1 MVMSTSTS
9 TQHTHRQG
17 RFFRALAGL
26 ALIASVP
33 AASAA
38 VTWNDIQFGGF
49 ASQGFLV
56 NSGDNDYLGDTSEGT
71 FDFREYAANAS
82 YARGTW
88 RIGAQAF
95 GQKIGEYG
103 DDEIRLDW
111 ATIDFQPA
119 QWLGFRAGRVKMPRG
134 LYNEALDVDSVRPFV
149 LLPQSVYDARLRD
162 FNASFD
168 GGMTFGNIGLGR
180 FGSLDYRLFYGD
192 IPMKTDSGAND
203 YFNND
208 VPYPNVKIGMEA
220 AFGGTLFWNTPVQG
234 LRTGYSYSGFKD
246 FGADRLLSM
255 EIPDFGLIEF
265 IMYRTTERYDRHLLS
280 AEYVTGDWVFAAE
293 LGKETADFGIGMPG
307 EGPIGFLA
315 VDNTYGYVSA
325 ARRVNA
331 WLELGAY
338 YSYSKDTQKS
348 VAIVGGLDFPD
359 LEQHDIALSA
369 RFDLRENLLFK
380 VEAHYMDGAG
390 KIFDTPAKPQPL
402 ASRDDSWVL
411 LAAKMTV
418 WF

>member
-1 MVMSTSTS
+1 MSTSAVP
-9 TQHTHRQG
+9 QNLPRPC
-17 RFFRALAGL
+17 RILAATACLVLLG
-26 ALIASVP
+26 AS

-38 VTWNDIQFGGF
+38 VTWKGVQFGGF
-49 ASQGFLV
+49 ASQGYLV
-56 NSGDNDYLGDTSEGT
+56 NTGDNDYLGDTSDGT
-71 FDFREYAANAS
+71 FDFREYAVNAS
-82 YARGTW
+82 YSRGEW
-88 RIGAQAF
+88 RLGAQVF
-95 GQKIGEYG
+95 GQKLGEYG
-103 DDEIRLDW
+103 DDKLRLDW
-111 ATIDFQPA
+111 ATIDYQPK
-119 QWLGFRAGRVKMPRG
+119 QWLGLRAGRVKMPRG

-162 FNASFD
+162 FNASVD
-168 GGMTFGNIGLGR
+168 GGMAFGNLGLGR
-180 FGSLDYRLFYGD
+180 FGSLDYRVFFGD

-220 AFGGTLFWNTPVQG
+220 AFGGSLFWNTPMQG
-234 LRTGYSYSGFKD
+234 LRAGYSYSGFKD
-246 FGADRLLSM
+246 FGADRLVSM
-255 EIPDFGLIEF
+255 EFPDFGLIEF

-293 LGKETADFGIGMPG
+293 VGKETADFLIGLPG
-307 EGPIGFLA
+307 EVPTGVLA
-315 VDNTYGYVSA
+315 VDNIYGYVSA

-338 YSYSKDTQKS
+338 YSYSKDTQES
-348 VAIVGGLDFPD
+348 VNIVGGLEFPD
-359 LEQHDIALSA
+359 LKQHDFAVSA

-402 ASRDDSWVL
+402 ASRDTSWTL
-411 LAAKMTV
+411 FAAKMTV